1 MKKLLIIPIV
11 LIMFSCGRENPQR
24 VAQREYH
31 KELYETVLQL
41 SNQETEDLLE
51 ENEFS
56 DFVMFITRH
65 RTRYG
70 GYTPPILYRWY
81 EETGYK
87 PIFVLSYNPKEFVD
101 LRYEDKERFFP
112 NGLPDTLNVQE

>member
-1 MKKLLIIPIV
+1 MAKDTP
-11 LIMFSCGRENPQR
+11 
-24 VAQREYH
+24 
-31 KELYETVLQL
+31 
-41 SNQETEDLLE
+41 TEDLLE

-87 PIFVLSYNPKEFVD
+87 PIFVLHYNPKEFAD
-101 LRYEDKERFFP
+101 LRYEDKDRFFP
-112 NGLPDTLNVQE
+112 DSLEIKNLKYTGK

>member
-24 VAQREYH
+24 VAQKEYH
-31 KELYETVLQL
+31 KELYETVLFL
-41 SNQETEDLLE
+41 TNLETEELLE
-51 ENEFS
+51 DNEFS
-56 DFVMFITRH
+56 DYAMFITRH
-65 RTRYG
+65 RTRWG

-81 EETGYK
+81 EKDGYK
-87 PIFVLSYNPKEFVD
+87 PAFVLSYNPKEFAD

-112 NGLPDTLNVQE
+112 NGSPDTLSVQK